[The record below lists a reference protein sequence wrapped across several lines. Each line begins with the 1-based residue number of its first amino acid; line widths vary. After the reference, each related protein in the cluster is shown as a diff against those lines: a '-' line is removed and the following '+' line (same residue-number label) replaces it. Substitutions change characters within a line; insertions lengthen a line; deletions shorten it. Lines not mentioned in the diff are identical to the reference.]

1 MSRRNEAEDSK
12 RREPRREVEL
22 GAVVLRNDGSRS
34 VAELSDISY
43 AGCQLRGGPDFE
55 PAERIRLLLPCR
67 GETIAQV
74 RWTEAGK
81 SGARFEADDGDHAH
95 FTDAESSMGVPP
107 VYFGSGRTFGRK
119 GAECEAA

>member
-1 MSRRNEAEDSK
+1 MPPRNEAEDSK

-43 AGCQLRGGPDFE
+43 EGCQLRGGPELE

-67 GETIAQV
+67 GETIAHV

-81 SGARFEADDGDHAH
+81 SGARFEADDGDHAQ
-95 FTDAESSMGVPP
+95 FTSAESSMGVPP
-107 VYFGSGRTFGRK
+107 LYFGSGRTFGRK
-119 GAECEAA
+119 GAEREAA